1 MMIKYLWN
9 WLWDP
14 TTPLKRKQGQLLLEA
29 RNLQRQGDI
38 PGYAKKIREASDIGK
53 QIEELTKNKTN

>member
-1 MMIKYLWN
+1 MIKYLWN

-38 PGYAKKIREASDIGK
+38 PGYAKKIREASDITK

>member
-1 MMIKYLWN
+1 MIKYLWN

-14 TTPLKRKQGQLLLEA
+14 TTPLKRKQDRLLLEA
-29 RNLQRQGDI
+29 RDLQRRGDI
-38 PGYAKKIREASDIGK
+38 PGYAKKIREASDIAE